1 MAWMMKVREAGQ
13 EDVERLIEFLHK
25 AWKEAGPGA
34 LGWTGAT
41 EETIRHIASYGFLSN
56 LLERED
62 TRVFIAHDD
71 GRVVGFA
78 SNRMAGDGLV
88 ELSGIVVLESLTGV
102 GIGGRLLE
110 HSIEAAKE
118 DGCTEMVVK
127 TESFNERAVN
137 FYLRKGFRS
146 EATVE
151 EEVEGSKVE
160 LVELV
165 LTL

>member
-1 MAWMMKVREAGQ
+1 MMKVREAEQ
-13 EDVERLIEFLHK
+13 EDVESLIEFLRK
-25 AWKEAGPGA
+25 AWNEAGPGA

-41 EETIRHIASYGFLSN
+41 EETMQHIASHGFLSN

-62 TRVFIAHDD
+62 TRVFIALDE
-71 GRVVGFA
+71 GRTVGFS
-78 SNRMAGDGLV
+78 SNRRTGDELV
-88 ELSGIVVLESLTGV
+88 ELSGIVVLESMTGV

-110 HSIEAAKE
+110 HSIEAAKD
-118 DGCTEMVVK
+118 DGYTKRVVK

-137 FYLRKGFRS
+137 FYHRKGFRR
-146 EATVE
+146 EATIE

-165 LTL
+165 LPL